1 MGSRSFWKIPE
12 ARGREPEMA
21 RVLGLGGAALPL
33 PFLSLAR
40 LAAFRFF
47 FSVFLFLSLFFLYI
61 MDFLICVWQFGLA
74 HPTHIEVRQWIY
86 IEQSL
91 SSAQYLCLLNFGR
104 ASLTIRYHKHRI
116 CSN

>member
-47 FSVFLFLSLFFLYI
+47 FFCFPFSFPFLSLYYGF
-61 MDFLICVWQFGLA
+61 
-74 HPTHIEVRQWIY
+74 
-86 IEQSL
+86 S
-91 SSAQYLCLLNFGR
+91 YLCLAVWLGTSNTHRSKTVDIYR
-104 ASLTIRYHKHRI
+104 AVFI
-116 CSN
+116 

>member
-1 MGSRSFWKIPE
+1 MSLPGGRIRVGSRSFWKIPE

-47 FSVFLFLSLFFLYI
+47 FLFSFFFPFSFFILWIFLFVFGSLA
-61 MDFLICVWQFGLA
+61 W
-74 HPTHIEVRQWIY
+74 HIQH
-86 IEQSL
+86 
-91 SSAQYLCLLNFGR
+91 
-104 ASLTIRYHKHRI
+104 T
-116 CSN
+116 